1 MGPSDQTE
9 ALMLSLIV
17 LAAAQALTC
26 TPIAV
31 DGDTLRC
38 GRERIRLLAIDAP
51 EMPGHCRRG
60 RKCVAGDPFAS
71 RASLATALRPPF
83 AIRRVGRDHYG
94 RTLATV
100 SGARG
105 DLSCWQLRK
114 RQAQYRARWDNRKMV
129 AEICR

>member
-1 MGPSDQTE
+1 
-9 ALMLSLIV
+9 MLSLIT

-60 RKCVAGDPFAS
+60 RRCVAGDPFAS
-71 RASLATALRPPF
+71 RDSLTAALRPPF
-83 AIRRVGRDHYG
+83 RIRRIGFDHYG
-94 RTLATV
+94 RTLAAV
-100 SGARG
+100 AGARG
-105 DLSCWQLRK
+105 DLSCWQL
-114 RQAQYRARWDNRKMV
+114 QARRARYRADWDNGHMIGDR
-129 AEICR
+129 CR

>member
-1 MGPSDQTE
+1 
-9 ALMLSLIV
+9 MLSLIV

-51 EMPGHCRRG
+51 EMPGHCRPG
-60 RKCVAGDPFAS
+60 RRCVRGDPFAS
-71 RASLATALRPPF
+71 QASLAAALQPPF
-83 AIRRVGRDHYG
+83 RIMRVGFDRYG

-100 SGARG
+100 AGRRG
-105 DLSCWQLRK
+105 DLSCWQLRAG
-114 RQAQYRARWDNRKMV
+114 QARYRDDWDNGGVVRGL
-129 AEICR
+129 CR